1 MFVNQLLAS
10 VASVA
15 RNGLGKD
22 DKVHIYLLHGQLG
35 EDTIKTVLGM
45 RNPRLEITSA
55 AFNRRDMDF
64 MQQFTK
70 NSPTASARSWSG
82 KVFARLWIPLYL
94 KGIDR
99 CIYLDTD
106 TLVRKPLR
114 ELWNVDLQGKAYGM
128 AMGSVPEYGYNSGVM
143 LMDLRKVDVAHN
155 WKSLCEH
162 MRKYAATYML
172 PDQTVINRYYAGQI
186 FELPKKFNY
195 PPRTDVKKSQECQD
209 AVIWHFYNGGTKPA
223 IFSEADWCKVEW
235 NSYFK

>member
-1 MFVNQLLAS
+1 MSERTKKIIIAVCVFILLIPVGFIVFINIVFYS
-10 VASVA
+10 GTS
-15 RNGLGKD
+15 
-22 DKVHIYLLHGQLG
+22 H
-35 EDTIKTVLGM
+35 DTIKTVLGM

-82 KVFARLWIPLYL
+82 IVFARLWIPLYL

-195 PPRTDVKKSQECQD
+195 
-209 AVIWHFYNGGTKPA
+209 GGYYENLKRHKTR
-223 IFSEADWCKVEW
+223 
-235 NSYFK
+235 